1 MFTFEEKMFKKILFA
16 SLVGFILLGL
26 LAKTQRAIAAGAQEA
41 GASAK
46 AASSAVDEKKISD
59 RRSVKLKAFLTA
71 KASPLADHTKDFV
84 FFADQFN
91 IDWRLLPAITGIES
105 GFGKVIPVGSYNAY
119 GWGNGKIYFSSWEES
134 IEVVSRALS
143 EKYYQKG
150 LDTPEK
156 IGPVYAPP
164 SPDWAGK
171 IRVVMNQIDQV
182 ELPPEPNF

>member
-1 MFTFEEKMFKKILFA
+1 MFTFEEKMFKKIFFA
-16 SLVGFILLGL
+16 SLVGFIFLGL
-26 LAKTQRAIAAGAQEA
+26 LAKSQRAIAAGAKEA
-41 GASAK
+41 GASAQAVFLEVEPEK
-46 AASSAVDEKKISD
+46 SSDP
-59 RRSVKLKAFLTA
+59 RLVKLDTFLVA
-71 KASPLADHTKDFV
+71 KTSPLADYTKDFI
-84 FFADQFN
+84 FFADQFD

-105 GFGKVIPVGSYNAY
+105 SFGKIIPAGSYNAY
-119 GWGNGKIYFSSWEES
+119 GWGNGKIYFSSWPES

-171 IRVVMNQIDQV
+171 IRAVMNQIDQV
-182 ELPPEPNF
+182 KLPPEPKF